1 MLHHVPLKG
10 IVNMTV
16 QVIPAVIVV
25 LETRDWVMAEDNLT
39 VGVLNLQILR
49 DLDELLEK
57 PPIAAAVMVALN
69 QKYLP
74 VQLVKDRNRFL
85 HITPEHI
92 AKNIDGVA
100 RMNGGIPSLD
110 KRSVHFLNRFE
121 RAVIECQNV
130 IMAVMPIGDI

>member
-1 MLHHVPLKG
+1 MLHHVPLKR
-10 IVNMTV
+10 VMNMTV
-16 QVIPAVIVV
+16 QMIPAVIVV
-25 LETRDWVMAEDNLT
+25 LKTRDWVMTDDNLT

-57 PPIAAAVMVALN
+57 PPITAAVMVALN

>member
-1 MLHHVPLKG
+1 
-10 IVNMTV
+10 MTV
-16 QVIPAVIVV
+16 QMIPTVIVV
-25 LETRDWVMAEDNLT
+25 LKTRDWVMAEDNLT
-39 VGVLNLQILR
+39 VGVLDLQILC

-57 PPIAAAVMVALN
+57 PPIAATVMVALN
-69 QKYLP
+69 QKYLS
-74 VQLVKDRNRFL
+74 VQLVENRNRFL
-85 HITPEHI
+85 HIAPEHI

-110 KRSVHFLNRFE
+110 ERSVHFLNRFE

>member
-1 MLHHVPLKG
+1 MLHHVPLKR
-10 IVNMTV
+10 VMNMTV
-16 QVIPAVIVV
+16 QMIPAVIVV
-25 LETRDWVMAEDNLT
+25 LKTRDWVMTEDNLT

-85 HITPEHI
+85 HIAPEHI
-92 AKNIDGVA
+92 AKNIDGVT
-100 RMNGGIPSLD
+100 RMNGGVPSLN
-110 KRSVHFLNRFE
+110 KCSVHFLNCFE
-121 RAVIECQNV
+121 GAVIERQSILV
-130 IMAVMPIGDI
+130 TVMPIGDI